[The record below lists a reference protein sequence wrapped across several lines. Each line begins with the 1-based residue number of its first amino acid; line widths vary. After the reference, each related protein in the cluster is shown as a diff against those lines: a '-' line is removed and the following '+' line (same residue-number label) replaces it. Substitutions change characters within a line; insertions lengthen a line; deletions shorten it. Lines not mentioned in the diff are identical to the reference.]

1 MNEQRDVTARGLKTG
16 DQVKI
21 TDARHPWS
29 GAIGRVDHNFGG
41 EPDYWVIELET
52 ILPGQRAM
60 AHQSE
65 VRRV

>member
-1 MNEQRDVTARGLKTG
+1 MLDGGTRFPLAEG

-29 GAIGRVDHNFGG
+29 GAIGRIIKPFGDSP
-41 EPDYWVIELET
+41 EHWVIELET
-52 ILPGQRAM
+52 ILPGRHAM
-60 AHQSE
+60 AHKSE